1 MTSSPEPPLSPRE
14 SETSEKTL
22 SGSEV
27 GEGENLTQEVQ
38 LTYKD
43 EFANEVLVFTSL
55 DDFHEGIRMT
65 RTTENEE
72 GGASSGDLF
81 ECVVQFPPGR
91 HLYRYLVDGEWMCDE
106 IKEVTYLQGNAYNEI
121 EVEQQSALMSKSALK
136 KKEKRKK
143 WRQKKKIAKARRR
156 ALETIGGDGKTDPN
170 TQNKQMAETLKSIES
185 STQHKLVQAEESFA
199 KEKEELK
206 TKMRSEREEATKKVQ
221 AAKDETANVQK
232 ELAQLKQEL
241 SSLEEK
247 NKAMALESQQGSR
260 RAQGFEQL
268 QASWGAEK
276 SALEKKEREAQEE
289 NNNLR
294 RKMKTLRTE
303 LQTKFEKQIEEVT
316 AAMEA
321 ELRNTSVN
329 IFYLKK
335 EIEKHTQAEQQASE
349 QTKSLTQ
356 ALEVLKKEKD
366 DMEIKAASSH
376 REVGDLSQKMEQLN
390 VATKELEAT
399 KEQLAKLT
407 EKHKNEVATF
417 TQKAEEFK
425 RIETALT
432 SEKQSLSEGEAKGK
446 EEIKKLRDQ
455 NYQLQTELTT
465 SQAKFD
471 LHTAELRSKL
481 QAEVEGTRAELSE
494 EQKKMQTHLQD
505 KDSALQ
511 NTASRLEELKKE
523 RDQLIA
529 NHEKET
535 KHLSDKLKNL
545 GEEKEKLEKE
555 LSTVRGEAAGLT
567 EAKKRS

>member
-1 MTSSPEPPLSPRE
+1 
-14 SETSEKTL
+14 
-22 SGSEV
+22 
-27 GEGENLTQEVQ
+27 
-38 LTYKD
+38 
-43 EFANEVLVFTSL
+43 VLVFTSL

-121 EVEQQSALMSKSALK
+121 EVEQPSALMSKSALK
-136 KKEKRKK
+136 KKEKRKR

-156 ALETIGGDGKTDPN
+156 ALETIGDGKTDPG
-170 TQNKQMAETLKSIES
+170 TQNKQMADSLKSIES
-185 STQHKLVQAEESFA
+185 STQQKLVQAEESFA

-221 AAKDETANVQK
+221 AAKDETVNFQK

-241 SSLEEK
+241 SGLEEK

-260 RAQGFEQL
+260 RSQEFEKL

-329 IFYLKK
+329 NIFYLKK

-366 DMEIKAASSH
+366 DLEIKAASSH
-376 REVGDLSQKMEQLN
+376 RE
-390 VATKELEAT
+390 A
-399 KEQLAKLT
+399 
-407 EKHKNEVATF
+407 
-417 TQKAEEFK
+417 
-425 RIETALT
+425 RP
-432 SEKQSLSEGEAKGK
+432 LSENGTTQCCYQRIGSRKRTIGQIDGK
-446 EEIKKLRDQ
+446 
-455 NYQLQTELTT
+455 T
-465 SQAKFD
+465 
-471 LHTAELRSKL
+471 
-481 QAEVEGTRAELSE
+481 
-494 EQKKMQTHLQD
+494 
-505 KDSALQ
+505 
-511 NTASRLEELKKE
+511 
-523 RDQLIA
+523 
-529 NHEKET
+529 
-535 KHLSDKLKNL
+535 
-545 GEEKEKLEKE
+545 
-555 LSTVRGEAAGLT
+555 
-567 EAKKRS
+567 